1 MTLGATPWQSF
12 YKISLPNAFPGIMAA
27 AVISWARIFGLF
39 GPIHL
44 LCGTMRY
51 KTEILP
57 TTIYL
62 FSKSS
67 VEKHIRNLNPET

>member
-1 MTLGATPWQSF
+1 MIDPE
-12 YKISLPNAFPGIMAA
+12 
-27 AVISWARIFGLF
+27 RIFGLF

-62 FSKSS
+62 EYS
-67 VEKHIRNLNPET
+67 VGNLDGALIVSVFMILISMITLLAFIKLG